1 MMVAT
6 STPPA
11 DNANKMAIILHPL
24 LATKD
29 SGSDE
34 WDDDSQR
41 QAGLNCLPDE
51 LILLVAKHAKSAK
64 DIASLAASCRRLR
77 DLLLSCW
84 LDSVV
89 WRPLC
94 LSDFPVP
101 PALDPHPQTW
111 RTLYAKFHQILLEIA
126 FPHRRRNS
134 TGVEA
139 ARFPVQISIS
149 V

>member
-1 MMVAT
+1 MAAN
-6 STPPA
+6 STLPP
-11 DNANKMAIILHPL
+11 DNADEMAIILHPL

-29 SGSDE
+29 SASE
-34 WDDDSQR
+34 ECDDSRR
-41 QAGLNCLPDE
+41 QAGLDCLPDE
-51 LILLVAKHAKSAK
+51 LILLVVEHAKSAK

-77 DLLLSCW
+77 DLLLSYW

-111 RTLYAKFHQILLEIA
+111 RTLYAKFHQILLELA

-134 TGVEA
+134 AGA
-139 ARFPVQISIS
+139 GAPRFPVQISIS